1 MKKAAT
7 FLFCGE
13 NGYLIE
19 AAGGKL
25 TSTAYFLRPNFKIS
39 VKSLVFCLGTG

>member
-19 AAGGKL
+19 ATGGIDL
-25 TSTAYFLRPNFKIS
+25 HGFLFAPKFQDFIEIP
-39 VKSLVFCLGTG
+39 